1 VNTQSVWQLEE
12 NEKIP
17 VGISSCLVGNPVR
30 YNGGHKHDR
39 RITDTLGQFFE
50 FTAVCPEVSAGL
62 GVPRPTIRLVE
73 NETGVTIRGA
83 KKPELDVTHQ
93 LVDASAKIVSRLPEL
108 AGFILKKD
116 SPSCGVFRVKIY
128 REDGHP
134 SRSETRGE
142 FTHKLLAA
150 RPWLPVEEEGR
161 LNDPVLREN
170 FINRVIVYRRLQKL
184 ETAGNGIAD
193 LIDFHSCHKLLLQSH
208 SPEAAHRLGRLLATP
223 GDLSF
228 TDLVRKYRRQSMTAM
243 RKTVPRRRHAMVM
256 ERLAG
261 YLRDYLDAGDR
272 HEFHELVGSYR
283 RGEMPLVVPITMLRH
298 HLRRLPENHAARQV
312 YLSPHPDALALRNAI

>member
-1 VNTQSVWQLEE
+1 MSRKSVWTLGE

-17 VGISSCLVGNPVR
+17 VGISSCLIGNPVR

-39 RITDTLGQFFE
+39 RITDMLGQLFD
-50 FTAVCPEVSAGL
+50 FTPVCPEVSAGL
-62 GVPRPTIRLVE
+62 GIPRPTIRLVD
-73 NETGVTIRGA
+73 TGEGIAIRGA
-83 KKPELDVTHQ
+83 KKPELDVTRE
-93 LVDASAKIVSRLPEL
+93 LTDASAKIVSRLPQL

-128 REDGHP
+128 REDGHL
-134 SRSETRGE
+134 SRAETRGE
-142 FTHKLLAA
+142 FTHQLLAA

-184 ETAGNGIAD
+184 ETADAGIAD
-193 LIDFHSCHKLLLQSH
+193 LIDFHSCHKLLVQSH
-208 SPEAAHRLGRLLATP
+208 SPEAARQLGRLLANP
-223 GDLSF
+223 IDRSF
-228 TDLVRKYRRQSMTAM
+228 GELVEAYRRQIMIAM
-243 RKTVPRRRHAMVM
+243 RKPVPRRRHAMVM
-256 ERLAG
+256 ERIMG
-261 YLRDYLDAGDR
+261 FLRSHLDAGDR
-272 HEFHELVGSYR
+272 QEFRDLLGSYR
-283 RGEMPLVVPITMLRH
+283 RGEMPLVVPVTMLRH

>member
-1 VNTQSVWQLEE
+1 MNRKQPWKLDE

-17 VGISSCLVGNPVR
+17 VGISSCLIGNPVR

-39 RITDTLGQFFE
+39 RITDSLGRLFD
-50 FTAVCPEVSAGL
+50 FTPVCPEVSAGL
-62 GVPRPTIRLVE
+62 GIPRPTIRIVE
-73 NETGVTIRGA
+73 HGQGIAIRGA
-83 KKPELDVTHQ
+83 KKPDLDVTRQ
-93 LVDASAKIVSRLPEL
+93 LTDASARIVSKLPEL

-134 SRSETRGE
+134 ARAETRGE
-142 FTHKLLAA
+142 FTHQLLAS

-184 ETAGNGIAD
+184 EAAGNGLAD
-193 LIDFHSCHKLLLQSH
+193 LIDFHSCHKLLVQSH
-208 SPEAAHRLGRLLATP
+208 SPDTAKQLGRLLANP
-223 GDLSF
+223 AGHAFSE
-228 TDLVRKYRRQSMTAM
+228 LVEQYRKLIMCAM
-243 RKTVPRRRHAMVM
+243 RKPVPRRRHAMVM
-256 ERLAG
+256 ERIMG
-261 YLRDYLDAGDR
+261 YLRSHLDAVDR
-272 HEFHELVGSYR
+272 QEFRELLGRYR
-283 RGEMPLVVPITMLRH
+283 RGEMPLVVPVTMLRH